1 MRRAALGLCGRRGAR
16 VLGAARARRSLHVA
30 VVGGGVVGVSTADE
44 LLRRG
49 CEVTLLEATS
59 EVAGAASATHGNA
72 GTLWKSLRGTTPCE
86 PATLWRTLKLLGRD
100 PGHEKNVFVND
111 GCLTDA
117 AFYRWA
123 LALAR
128 AQNPAA
134 YDWET
139 AHGDAQRY
147 LLERAAALGVEH
159 VRVAGGEVRSSTGA
173 VVSSDAGD
181 ALGDSAL
188 YTQALAEDCKAR
200 GLHIWTNAPASLT
213 ANGLEVDGATVDAD
227 AVVLSAGARTASLL
241 PMYVPIHPLRGY
253 SNTARVTHPT
263 RAPEASF
270 LVDPE
275 HLYCTRLDATRIRF
289 TCYGEF
295 VPLSGWTPPTAAL
308 ETRLKNLIEYAVPD
322 ASVWSDYVSCD
333 VWHGDRPLTPDG
345 LPLVGKLAP
354 GLYINAGHGFNGWR
368 DAGITASF
376 VAGLVA
382 GGEDDSP
389 AYVGAWAPARFN
401 L

>member
-1 MRRAALGLCGRRGAR
+1 MRRAALQLRGRRGAR

-100 PGHEKNVFVND
+100 PGHEKNVFVNS

-128 AQNPAA
+128 AANPSD
-134 YDWET
+134 YDWRA
-139 AHGDAQRY
+139 AHADAQRY
-147 LLERAAALGVEH
+147 LLERAAALGAGGL
-159 VRVAGGEVRSSTGA
+159 RVAGGEVRSADGA

-200 GLHIWTNAPASLT
+200 GLHVWTNAPAEAADGSGVT
-213 ANGLEVDGATVDAD
+213 VDGARVEAD
-227 AVVLSAGARTASLL
+227 VAVLCAGAASTTLL
-241 PMYVPIHPLRGY
+241 PFYVPIHPLRGY
-253 SNTARVTHPT
+253 SVTARVTDVVL
-263 RAPEASF
+263 APEASF
-270 LVDPE
+270 FVDPE
-275 HLYCTRLDATRIRF
+275 HLYCTRLDGDRVRF

-295 VPLSGWTPPTAAL
+295 VPLRPTPPTKAL
-308 ETRLKNLIEYAVPD
+308 ETRLKSLIAHAVPD
-322 ASVWSDYVSCD
+322 ASEWCNFVDCE

-354 GLYINAGHGFNGWR
+354 GLFINAGHGFNGWR
-368 DAGITASF
+368 DAGITAQR
-376 VAGLVA
+376 VAALIA
-382 GGEDDSP
+382 GGDGDAP
-389 AYVGAWAPARFN
+389 AYVEAWAPARFN
-401 L
+401 F

>member
-1 MRRAALGLCGRRGAR
+1 MRRAA
-16 VLGAARARRSLHVA
+16 RSLHVA

-49 CEVTLLEATS
+49 CAVTLLEATS
-59 EVAGAASATHGNA
+59 EVAGVSSATWGNA

-100 PGHEKNVFVND
+100 PGHEKNVFINNS
-111 GCLTDA
+111 CLTDA

-128 AQNPAA
+128 SLGTPDYAWP
-134 YDWET
+134 T
-139 AHGDAQRY
+139 AHADAQGY
-147 LLERAAALGVEH
+147 LLARAAAIGIEQH

-173 VVSSDAGD
+173 VLSSDAGD

-188 YTQALAEDCKAR
+188 YTQALAADCKAR
-200 GLHIWTNAPASLT
+200 GLHIWTNAPAEAADGGGVT
-213 ANGLEVDGATVDAD
+213 VDGARVDAD
-227 AVVLSAGARTASLL
+227 AVVLCAGARAASLL
-241 PMYVPIHPLRGY
+241 PFYVPIHPLRGY
-253 SNTARVTHPT
+253 SITARVTDVAL
-263 RAPEASF
+263 APKASF
-270 LVDPE
+270 FVDPE
-275 HLYCTRLDATRIRF
+275 HLYCTRLDEERVRF

-295 VPLSGWTPPTAAL
+295 VPLRKTPPTKVL
-308 ETRLKNLIEYAVPD
+308 ETRLKNLIEYAVPE
-322 ASVWSDYVSCD
+322 ASEWSDYRECA

-345 LPLVGKLAP
+345 LPLVGQLAP
-354 GLYINAGHGFNGWR
+354 ALFINAGHGFNGWR
-368 DAGITASF
+368 DAGITAKR
-376 VAGLVA
+376 VAALIA

>member
-1 MRRAALGLCGRRGAR
+1 MRRAA
-16 VLGAARARRSLHVA
+16 RSLHVA

-49 CEVTLLEATS
+49 CTVTLLEATQ
-59 EVAGAASATHGNA
+59 VAGASSATWGNA
-72 GTLWKSLRGTTPCE
+72 GTLWKSMRGLTPCE
-86 PATLWRTLKLLGRD
+86 PATLWRTLKMLGRD
-100 PGHEKNVFVND
+100 PGHEKNVFVHN

-128 AQNPAA
+128 SLGTPD
-134 YDWET
+134 YDWRA

-159 VRVAGGEVRSSTGA
+159 VRVAGGEVRSSKGA
-173 VVSSDAGD
+173 VLSSDAGD

-188 YTQALAEDCKAR
+188 YTQALAADCKAR
-200 GLHIWTNAPASLT
+200 GMHVWTNAPAEAVHGRGVT
-213 ANGLEVDGATVDAD
+213 VDGARVEAE
-227 AVVLSAGARTASLL
+227 AVVVCSGARTASLL

-253 SNTARVTHPT
+253 SITARVTDAE

-270 LVDPE
+270 FVEPE
-275 HLYCTRLDATRIRF
+275 HLYCTRLDDDRVRF
-289 TCYGEF
+289 TCYGEL
-295 VPLSGWTPPTAAL
+295 VPLRPTPPTEAL
-308 ETRLKNLIEYAVPD
+308 EARLKSLIAHAVPD
-322 ASVWSDYVSCD
+322 ASEWSDFVDCE

-345 LPLVGKLAP
+345 LPLVGQLAP
-354 GLYINAGHGFNGWR
+354 GLFINAGHGFNGWR
-368 DAGITASF
+368 DAGITAQR
-376 VAGLVA
+376 VAALIA
-382 GGEDDSP
+382 GGDVDAP
-389 AYVGAWAPARFN
+389 AYVEAWAPARFN

>member
-1 MRRAALGLCGRRGAR
+1 MRRAALGLRGRRGAR

-49 CEVTLLEATS
+49 CEVTLLEATQ
-59 EVAGAASATHGNA
+59 EVAGVSSATWGNA
-72 GTLWKSLRGTTPCE
+72 GTLWKSLRGTTPSD

-100 PGHEKNVFVND
+100 PGHEKNVFVHN
-111 GCLTDA
+111 GCLADA
-117 AFYRWA
+117 SFYRWA

-147 LLERAAALGVEH
+147 LLERAAALDAGGL
-159 VRVAGGEVRSSTGA
+159 RVAGGEVRSAGGA

-188 YTQALAEDCKAR
+188 YTQALAADCKAR
-200 GLHIWTNAPASLT
+200 GLHVWTNAPAEAVDGGGVT
-213 ANGLEVDGATVDAD
+213 VDGARVDAD
-227 AVVLSAGARTASLL
+227 AVVLCAGARAASLL
-241 PMYVPIHPLRGY
+241 PFYVPIHPLRGY
-253 SNTARVTHPT
+253 SITARVTDVAL
-263 RAPEASF
+263 APKASF
-270 LVDPE
+270 FVDPE
-275 HLYCTRLDATRIRF
+275 HLYCTRLDEERVRF

-295 VPLSGWTPPTAAL
+295 VPLRKTPPTKVL
-308 ETRLKNLIEYAVPD
+308 ETRLKNLIEYAVPE
-322 ASVWSDYVSCD
+322 ASEWSDYRECA

-345 LPLVGKLAP
+345 LPLVGQLAP

-368 DAGITASF
+368 DAGITAQR
-376 VAGLVA
+376 VAALIA
-382 GGEDDSP
+382 GGDVDAP
-389 AYVGAWAPARFN
+389 AYVEAWAPARFN

>member
-1 MRRAALGLCGRRGAR
+1 MRRAALGLRGRRGAR

-49 CEVTLLEATS
+49 CEVTLLEATQ
-59 EVAGAASATHGNA
+59 EVAGASSATWGNA
-72 GTLWKSLRGTTPCE
+72 GTLWKSLRGTTPSD

-100 PGHEKNVFVND
+100 PGHEKNVFVHN
-111 GCLTDA
+111 GCLADA
-117 AFYRWA
+117 SFYRWA

-147 LLERAAALGVEH
+147 LLERAAALDAGGL
-159 VRVAGGEVRSSTGA
+159 RVAGGEVRSAGGA

-188 YTQALAEDCKAR
+188 YTQALAADCKAR
-200 GLHIWTNAPASLT
+200 GLHVWTNAPAEAVDGGGVT
-213 ANGLEVDGATVDAD
+213 VDGARVDAD
-227 AVVLSAGARTASLL
+227 AVVLCAGARAASLL
-241 PMYVPIHPLRGY
+241 PFYVPIHPLRGY
-253 SNTARVTHPT
+253 SITARVTDVAL
-263 RAPEASF
+263 APKASF
-270 LVDPE
+270 FVDPE
-275 HLYCTRLDATRIRF
+275 HLYCTRLDEERVRF

-295 VPLSGWTPPTAAL
+295 VPLRKTPPTKVL
-308 ETRLKNLIEYAVPD
+308 ETRLKNLIEYAVPE
-322 ASVWSDYVSCD
+322 ASEWSDYRECA

-368 DAGITASF
+368 DAGITARR
-376 VAGLVA
+376 VAALVA
-382 GGEDDSP
+382 GGEDDAP
-389 AYVGAWAPARFN
+389 AYVEAWAPARFN

>member
-1 MRRAALGLCGRRGAR
+1 MRRAA
-16 VLGAARARRSLHVA
+16 RSLHVA

-59 EVAGAASATHGNA
+59 EVAGVSSATFGNA
-72 GTLWKSLRGTTPCE
+72 GTLWKSLRGTTPSD
-86 PATLWRTLKLLGRD
+86 PVTLWRTLKLLGRD
-100 PGHEKNVFVND
+100 PGHEKNVFINNS
-111 GCLTDA
+111 CLTDA

-128 AQNPAA
+128 CSNPSD
-134 YDWET
+134 YDWRA

-147 LLERAAALGVEH
+147 LMERAAALGAGGL
-159 VRVAGGEVRSSTGA
+159 RVAGGEVRSSTGA

-200 GLHIWTNAPASLT
+200 GLHIWTNAPAEAVDGGGVT
-213 ANGLEVDGATVDAD
+213 VDGARVDAD

-241 PMYVPIHPLRGY
+241 PFYVPIHPLRGY
-253 SNTARVTHPT
+253 SITARVTDVAL
-263 RAPEASF
+263 APKASF
-270 LVDPE
+270 FVDPE
-275 HLYCTRLDATRIRF
+275 HLYCTRLDEERVRF

-295 VPLSGWTPPTAAL
+295 VPLSGWTPPTKAL
-308 ETRLKNLIEYAVPD
+308 ETRLKNLIEYAVPH
-322 ASVWSDYVSCD
+322 ASEWCDYISCD

-345 LPLVGKLAP
+345 LPLVGQLAP
-354 GLYINAGHGFNGWR
+354 GLFINAGHGFNGWR
-368 DAGITASF
+368 DAGITAKR
-376 VAGLVA
+376 VAALVA

-389 AYVGAWAPARFN
+389 AYVGAWLPARFN

>member
-1 MRRAALGLCGRRGAR
+1 MRRAA
-16 VLGAARARRSLHVA
+16 RSLHVA

-49 CEVTLLEATS
+49 CRVTLLEATQ
-59 EVAGAASATHGNA
+59 EVAGVSSATWGNA
-72 GTLWKSLRGTTPCE
+72 GTLWRSMRGTTPCE

-100 PGHEKNVFVND
+100 PGHEKNIFVNAS
-111 GCLTDA
+111 CLTDA

-128 AQNPAA
+128 SLGTPD
-134 YDWET
+134 YDWRA

-147 LLERAAALGVEH
+147 LLDRSAALGAGGL
-159 VRVAGGEVRSSTGA
+159 RVAGGEVRSAGGA
-173 VVSSDAGD
+173 VLASDAGD

-200 GLHIWTNAPASLT
+200 GCHVWTNAPAEAVDGSGVT
-213 ANGLEVDGATVDAD
+213 VDGARVDAD
-227 AVVLSAGARTASLL
+227 AVVVCSGARTASLL
-241 PMYVPIHPLRGY
+241 PFYVPIHPLRGY
-253 SNTARVTHPT
+253 SVTARVTDVAL
-263 RAPEASF
+263 APEASF
-270 LVDPE
+270 FVDPE
-275 HLYCTRLDATRIRF
+275 HLYCTRLDAARVRF

-295 VPLSGWTPPTAAL
+295 IPLSGGTPSTKAL
-308 ETRLKNLIEYAVPD
+308 ETRLKNLIEYAVPE
-322 ASVWSDYVSCD
+322 ASEWSDYRQCE

-345 LPLVGKLAP
+345 LPLVGQLAP

-368 DAGITASF
+368 DAGITAKR
-376 VAGLVA
+376 VAALVA
-382 GGEDDSP
+382 GGEDDAP
-389 AYVGAWAPARFN
+389 AYVGAWAPGRFN

>member
-1 MRRAALGLCGRRGAR
+1 MRRAA
-16 VLGAARARRSLHVA
+16 RSLHVA

-49 CEVTLLEATS
+49 CRVTLLESAP
-59 EVAGAASATHGNA
+59 EVAGVSSATFGNA
-72 GTLWKSLRGTTPCE
+72 GTLWKSMRGTTPCE
-86 PATLWRTLKLLGRD
+86 PATPWRTLKMLGRD
-100 PGHEKNVFVND
+100 PGHEKNVFVNN
-111 GCLTDA
+111 GCLADA

-128 AQNPAA
+128 CSNPSD

-139 AHGDAQRY
+139 AHGDAQGY
-147 LLERAAALGVEH
+147 LLERAAALGAGGL
-159 VRVAGGEVRSSTGA
+159 RVAGGEVRSSTGA

-188 YTQALAEDCKAR
+188 YTQALAADCRAR
-200 GLHIWTNAPASLT
+200 GLHVWTNAPASLT
-213 ANGLEVDGATVDAD
+213 ANGLEVDGATVEAD
-227 AVVLSAGARTASLL
+227 AVVLCSGARTASLL
-241 PMYVPIHPLRGY
+241 PFYVPIHPLRGY
-253 SNTARVTHPT
+253 SITARVTRPE

-270 LVDPE
+270 FVDPE
-275 HLYCTRLDATRIRF
+275 HLYCTRLDAARVRF

-295 VPLSGWTPPTAAL
+295 VPLRKTPPTKAL
-308 ETRLKNLIEYAVPD
+308 ETRLKSLIAHAVPH
-322 ASVWSDYVSCD
+322 ASEWSDFVDCE

-345 LPLVGKLAP
+345 LPLVGQLAP
-354 GLYINAGHGFNGWR
+354 GLFLNAGHGFNGWR
-368 DAGITASF
+368 DAGITAQR
-376 VAGLVA
+376 VAALVA

>member
-1 MRRAALGLCGRRGAR
+1 LRGRRGAR
-16 VLGAARARRSLHVA
+16 ALHVA

-49 CEVTLLEATS
+49 CRVTLLEAS
-59 EVAGAASATHGNA
+59 PEVAGVSSATWGNA

-86 PATLWRTLKLLGRD
+86 PATLWRTLKMLGRD
-100 PGHEKNVFVND
+100 PGHEKNVFIHE

-123 LALAR
+123 LTLAR
-128 AQNPAA
+128 SLGTPD
-134 YDWET
+134 YDWPT
-139 AHGDAQRY
+139 AHADAQRY
-147 LLERAAALGVEH
+147 LLERAGALGAGGL
-159 VRVAGGEVRSSTGA
+159 RVAGGEVRSASGA

-200 GLHIWTNAPASLT
+200 GLHIWTNAPAEAVDGGGVT
-213 ANGLEVDGATVDAD
+213 VDGARVEAD
-227 AVVLSAGARTASLL
+227 AVVVCAGGRTASLL
-241 PMYVPIHPLRGY
+241 PFYVPIHPLRGY
-253 SNTARVTHPT
+253 SITATVTRPE

-270 LVDPE
+270 FVDPE
-275 HLYCTRLDATRIRF
+275 HLYCTRLDGDRVRF

-295 VPLSGWTPPTAAL
+295 LPLRPTPPTRAL
-308 ETRLKNLIEYAVPD
+308 QERLKSLIAHAVPD
-322 ASVWSDYVSCD
+322 ADTWSDYVSCD

-345 LPLVGKLAP
+345 LPIVGQIAP
-354 GLYINAGHGFNGWR
+354 GLFLNAGHGFNGWR
-368 DAGITASF
+368 DAGITAQR
-376 VAGLVA
+376 VAALVA
-382 GGEDDSP
+382 GGDVDAPS
-389 AYVGAWAPARFN
+389 YVEAWAPARFN

>member
-1 MRRAALGLCGRRGAR
+1 MRRAALQLRGRRGAR
-16 VLGAARARRSLHVA
+16 VLSAARGQRSLHVA

-49 CEVTLLEATS
+49 CRVTLLEATS
-59 EVAGAASATHGNA
+59 EVAGVSSATWGNA
-72 GTLWKSLRGTTPCE
+72 GTLWRSMRGTTPCE

-100 PGHEKNVFVND
+100 PGHAKNVFVHS
-111 GCLTDA
+111 GCATDA

-128 AQNPAA
+128 TPNPSD
-134 YDWET
+134 YDWRA

-147 LLERAAALGVEH
+147 LMERAATLGAGGL
-159 VRVAGGEVRSSTGA
+159 RVAGGEVRSASGA

-188 YTQALAEDCKAR
+188 YAKALAADCKAR
-200 GLHIWTNAPASLT
+200 GLHVWTNAPASLT
-213 ANGLEVDGATVDAD
+213 ANGLKVDGATVEAD
-227 AVVLSAGARTASLL
+227 AVVVSAGASTASLL

-253 SNTARVTHPT
+253 SITARVTDSK
-263 RAPEASF
+263 RAPSASF
-270 LVDPE
+270 FVDPE
-275 HLYCTRLDATRIRF
+275 HLYCTPLDGDRVRF

-295 VPLSGWTPPTAAL
+295 VPLSGRTPPTRAL
-308 ETRLKNLIEYAVPD
+308 QERLKSLIAHAVPD
-322 ASVWSDYVSCD
+322 ASEWSDYVSCD

-345 LPLVGKLAP
+345 LPLVGQLAP
-354 GLYINAGHGFNGWR
+354 GLFINAGHGFNGWR
-368 DAGITASF
+368 DAGITAQR
-376 VAGLVA
+376 VAALIA
-382 GGEDDSP
+382 GGDVDAP
-389 AYVGAWAPARFN
+389 AYVEAWAPARYN

>member
-1 MRRAALGLCGRRGAR
+1 MRRAA
-16 VLGAARARRSLHVA
+16 RSLHVA

-49 CEVTLLEATS
+49 CKVTLLEAAP
-59 EVAGAASATHGNA
+59 EVAGVSSATWGNA
-72 GTLWKSLRGTTPCE
+72 GTLWKSMRGTTPCD

-100 PGHEKNVFVND
+100 PGHEKNVFVNN
-111 GCLTDA
+111 GCLADA

-128 AQNPAA
+128 SLGTPA

-139 AHGDAQRY
+139 AHADAQRY
-147 LLERAAALGVEH
+147 LLERAAALGAGGL
-159 VRVAGGEVRSSTGA
+159 RVAGGEVRSASGA

-188 YTQALAEDCKAR
+188 YAKALAEDCKAR
-200 GLHIWTNAPASLT
+200 GCHVWTNAPAEAVDGSGVT
-213 ANGLEVDGATVDAD
+213 VDGARVDAD
-227 AVVLSAGARTASLL
+227 AVVLCSGARTAPLL
-241 PMYVPIHPLRGY
+241 PFYVPIHPLRGY
-253 SNTARVTHPT
+253 SITARVTDVAQ
-263 RAPEASF
+263 APEASF
-270 LVDPE
+270 FVEPE
-275 HLYCTRLDATRIRF
+275 HLYCTRLDEERVRF

-295 VPLSGWTPPTAAL
+295 VPLRKAPPTKAL
-308 ETRLKNLIEYAVPD
+308 ETRLKSLIAHAVPD
-322 ASVWSDYVSCD
+322 ASEWCNFVDCE

-345 LPLVGKLAP
+345 LPIVGQIAP
-354 GLYINAGHGFNGWR
+354 GLFLNAGHGFNGWR
-368 DAGITASF
+368 DAGITAQR
-376 VAGLVA
+376 VAALVA
-382 GGEDDSP
+382 GGDVDAP

>member
-1 MRRAALGLCGRRGAR
+1 MRRAALGLRGRRGAR
-16 VLGAARARRSLHVA
+16 VLGAARAQRSLHVA

-49 CEVTLLEATS
+49 CRVTLLEAAP
-59 EVAGAASATHGNA
+59 EVAGVSSASHGNA
-72 GTLWKSLRGTTPCE
+72 GTLWKSMRGTTPCE

-100 PGHEKNVFVND
+100 PGHEKNVFVHKS
-111 GCLTDA
+111 CLTDA

-128 AQNPAA
+128 SLGTPD
-134 YDWET
+134 YDWPT
-139 AHGDAQRY
+139 AHADAQRY
-147 LLERAAALGVEH
+147 LLERAAALGAGGL
-159 VRVAGGEVRSSTGA
+159 RVAGGEVRSSKGA
-173 VVSSDAGD
+173 VLSSDAGD

-200 GLHIWTNAPASLT
+200 GMHVWTNTPASLT
-213 ANGLEVDGATVDAD
+213 AGGLEVDGATVEAD
-227 AVVLSAGARTASLL
+227 AVVLCSGARTASLL
-241 PMYVPIHPLRGY
+241 PFYVPIHPLRGY
-253 SNTARVTHPT
+253 SITARVTRPE
-263 RAPEASF
+263 RAPTASF
-270 LVDPE
+270 LCDPE
-275 HLYCTRLDATRIRF
+275 HLYCTRLDEERVRF

-295 VPLSGWTPPTAAL
+295 VPLRPTPPTEAL
-308 ETRLKNLIEYAVPD
+308 ETRLKSLIDYAVPD
-322 ASVWSDYVSCD
+322 ASEWCDYISCD

-345 LPLVGKLAP
+345 LPIVGQIAP
-354 GLYINAGHGFNGWR
+354 GLFLNAGHGFNGWR
-368 DAGITASF
+368 DAGITAKR
-376 VAGLVA
+376 VAALVA